1 MNSLAF
7 SRHNFVNMLFVQMHS
22 KFSDNGHMKRF
33 YEDNLV
39 CLDAGHNT
47 MYEGFRGKHDKYHSC
62 NFTQTKMTC
71 FFYVQLGH
79 HLIYKKN
86 SICII
91 ISII

>member
-47 MYEGFRGKHDKYHSC
+47 MYEGFRGK
-62 NFTQTKMTC
+62 T
-71 FFYVQLGH
+71 
-79 HLIYKKN
+79 
-86 SICII
+86 
-91 ISII
+91 